1 MIRIF
6 ESNKKK
12 KAEIEAREKADMI
25 ILRAGAKAM
34 TRHAL
39 LAAAGDGAVKMWGK
53 DKQLWKAA
61 EEMGELTRALSR
73 NNRGEDN
80 ADNIAEEIADV
91 EIMLYQ
97 LKQIFDCEA
106 ATDKWREKKLVAL
119 LRRVGECNN
128 SPQPENAAESAT
140 DDLQASM
147 NGAGSDAA
155 MQHKGTE
162 S

>member
-6 ESNKKK
+6 ERNKKK
-12 KAEIEAREKADMI
+12 KAELEVREKADMI

-34 TRHAL
+34 TSHAL

-61 EEMGELTRALSR
+61 EEMGELTRAISR
-73 NNRGEDN
+73 ERCEEVFNV
-80 ADNIAEEIADV
+80 DNIAEEIADV

-128 SPQPENAAESAT
+128 SPQPENASES
-140 DDLQASM
+140 LQAGK
-147 NGAGSDAA
+147 NAETAGIKDCAL
-155 MQHKGTE
+155 H
-162 S
+162 

>member
-6 ESNKKK
+6 ERNKKK
-12 KAEIEAREKADMI
+12 KAEQEAREKADMI

-39 LAAAGDGAVKMWGK
+39 MAAAGDKAVELWGK
-53 DKQLWKAA
+53 DKQMWVAA
-61 EEMGELTRALSR
+61 EEMSELTRALSR

-97 LKQIFDCEA
+97 LKQIFDCAA

-119 LRRVGECNN
+119 LRRVGECHN

-140 DDLQASM
+140 DSLQVSK
-147 NGAGSDAA
+147 NGAGHDAA
-155 MQHKGTE
+155 VQYKDTE
-162 S
+162 G